1 MNPDEKM
8 LRSVMP
14 AVMPPEMRTRLLANM
29 AGENEEVLADQTFEA
44 MLRTSFAPEAM
55 SVVLQKQMTRE
66 MRNVAR
72 LPRTAYK
79 ARRVCAVLVAAL
91 LPAFL
96 FVLWY
101 LKAEN
106 TVLPVPQVSL
116 QREYHG
122 GTRCDTFVLE
132 TEDKT
137 RLHIR
142 VKCPVPSRLPDDVI

>member
-1 MNPDEKM
+1 MNPEEKL
-8 LRSVMP
+8 LRNVMP
-14 AVMPPEMRTRLLANM
+14 AVMPPEMRSRLLSNM
-29 AGENEEVLADQTFEA
+29 AGDNEEVLADQKFET
-44 MLRTSFAPEAM
+44 MLRASFAPEAM
-55 SVVLQKQMTRE
+55 SAALQKQITRE

-72 LPRTAYK
+72 LPRMAYK
-79 ARRVCAVLVAAL
+79 VRRVCAVLVVAL
-91 LPAFL
+91 FPAVL

-116 QREYHG
+116 HREYHG
-122 GTRCDTFVLE
+122 GTRYDTFVLE